1 MGSYD
6 ASLKALGDL
15 HGLPAVVRLEDGWLT
30 IDAGDTHIGGWSLDE
45 ISLEPAPNGY
55 RMAADGDQ
63 ILLELTDVER
73 FAEELAPQD
82 DGRRARRQAD
92 KRAKAEA
99 KRRPGPEAEAE
110 ADRRAGAE
118 AERRARTQADQQ
130 ARAQAEQRAQAERRA
145 EVDRRAGAGAD
156 QRAEADQR
164 ARARAERRA
173 RAEAEQ
179 RARAEAERRE
189 MAARADERDA
199 APPSTSKAR
208 RPKKPGKAAG
218 AREQREKDR
227 PNRLD
232 EALNAAEERWGDRL
246 PSWAFTRGT
255 LTSTLIVLLLAAVLP
270 GLVSNILLIC
280 GVVIVLY
287 GAVVF
292 TDPMLA
298 ARWLPNRVV
307 PSHVLL
313 TGAAVLVLGVI
324 LAVATG

>member
-6 ASLKALGDL
+6 ASLKAFGDL
-15 HGLPAVVRLEDGWLT
+15 HGLPAVVRVEDGWLT

-73 FAEELAPQD
+73 FAEELAPPD

-92 KRAKAEA
+92 KRAGAQADRPAGAQADQRAEA
-99 KRRPGPEAEAE
+99 ETDQRAKAE

-118 AERRARTQADQQ
+118 AERRAG
-130 ARAQAEQRAQAERRA
+130 AE
-145 EVDRRAGAGAD
+145 
-156 QRAEADQR
+156 
-164 ARARAERRA
+164 AERRA
-173 RAEAEQ
+173 RAEAER

-246 PSWAFTRGT
+246 PSWAFTRGA
-255 LTSTLIVLLLAAVLP
+255 LTSTLIVLLLATVLP

-280 GVVIVLY
+280 GMAIVLY

-324 LAVATG
+324 LAVVTG